1 MDGQGTGRIFNLPR
15 PGEPQ
20 GPRCTSAQRV
30 VQAGGFLAD
39 MLLPEGYAP
48 FERIFRRLPDDGIF
62 SASRT
67 NPLTMEVGAFTVPP
81 QQALIIA
88 EYGYTIFRFNG
99 AIAGDYLPMESGRLA
114 LSVGTDLNFS
124 QFRRGNVV
132 FEIVPVPPPTQN
144 LDAFNQVPTGG
155 TAFPATS
162 VSFTPGSVGA
172 VTLYPAGATAQ
183 PNPPGSQIT
192 PPSAPPSIFQQVASA
207 IKTQSAGSALQPNN
221 GREQQGPQK
230 FPFSFIVDENNSVQ
244 LRITLFG
251 AINVPV
257 AFFESRIAGYLMSI
271 NDLKALLEGVR
282 PCG

>member
-1 MDGQGTGRIFNLPR
+1 
-15 PGEPQ
+15 
-20 GPRCTSAQRV
+20 
-30 VQAGGFLAD
+30 
-39 MLLPEGYAP
+39 MLLPAGYTP

-67 NPLTMEVGAFTVPP
+67 NPLTLEVGAFTVPP
-81 QQALIIA
+81 QQALIVA

-132 FEIVPVPPPTQN
+132 FEILPVPPPTQN
-144 LDAFNQVPTGG
+144 LDAFSQTPTGG
-155 TAFPATS
+155 MAFPPS
-162 VSFTPGSVGA
+162 KVSFSPTTVGA
-172 VTLYPAGATAQ
+172 VTIYTPGVNAQ
-183 PNPPGSQIT
+183 GTPPGSQIG
-192 PPSAPPSIFQQVASA
+192 PPSAPPSLFQQVASA
-207 IKTQSAGSALQPNN
+207 VKTQSAGSALQPNN

-257 AFFESRIAGYLMSI
+257 AFFESRIAGYLMST
-271 NDLKALLEGVR
+271 NDLQALLDGVR